1 MTTPNDLETLRR
13 DGLREV
19 ATIGAGHAATALSQ
33 LTDRRIM
40 ISVPN
45 VRRVE
50 YGELPALLNSFGDH
64 VAIVSMRMLGDLT
77 GRALLAFSE
86 DDAGRLCDM
95 ILRRPLGPPRALGE
109 LEQSGL
115 KEVGNIVCSAYLTAL
130 SNFMQMMLLPS
141 VPSLTLG
148 RTAHAIASTVDPQ
161 ETDQQHGVLR
171 GHGIPGRRS
180 RGSPHRRLS
189 ADARPGVGS
198 GNPRG
203 HPARLTW
210 PPPVRRMA
218 RWSRLSRAGSTR
230 PILRPSATWPGSPAA
245 AGRIPPPWTP
255 RAAPWPCRPRHRRH
269 GARSNV
275 LRVVAATD

>member
-45 VRRVE
+45 VRRVV

-64 VAIVSMRMLGDLT
+64 VAIISMRMLGDLT

-141 VPSLTLG
+141 VPSLTMG
-148 RTAHAIASTVDPQ
+148 RTSQAIAATVDPN
-161 ETDQQHGVLR
+161 ETDHDLVFCVDTAFR
-171 GHGIPGRRS
+171 AEGREDPLTGAFLLMPDPASVRAILEAI
-180 RGSPHRRLS
+180 RL
-189 ADARPGVGS
+189 D
-198 GNPRG
+198 
-203 HPARLTW
+203 
-210 PPPVRRMA
+210 
-218 RWSRLSRAGSTR
+218 
-230 PILRPSATWPGSPAA
+230 
-245 AGRIPPPWTP
+245 
-255 RAAPWPCRPRHRRH
+255 
-269 GARSNV
+269 
-275 LRVVAATD
+275 

>member
-1 MTTPNDLETLRR
+1 MTTPNDLESLRR

-45 VRRVE
+45 VRRVV

-141 VPSLTLG
+141 VPSLTIG
-148 RTAHAIASTVDPQ
+148 PTAHAIASTVDPK
-161 ETDQQHGVLR
+161 ESDHDMVFCVDTAFR
-171 GHGIPGRRS
+171 AEGREDPLTGAFLLMPDPVS
-180 RGSPHRRLS
+180 VQAILEAIRL
-189 ADARPGVGS
+189 D
-198 GNPRG
+198 
-203 HPARLTW
+203 
-210 PPPVRRMA
+210 
-218 RWSRLSRAGSTR
+218 
-230 PILRPSATWPGSPAA
+230 
-245 AGRIPPPWTP
+245 
-255 RAAPWPCRPRHRRH
+255 
-269 GARSNV
+269 
-275 LRVVAATD
+275 